1 MTAPSAQDSAAQL
14 KRLLAAIPEL
24 ANDKPHRL
32 AEIAARVG
40 TDEATLSRDLRTL
53 VTRCGDEP
61 GGFIEGVQLLFD
73 EETVQLRSSLLK
85 RPMGLSR
92 AELRALELGL
102 SVIRQE
108 STPADHHTVDG
119 ARERIRKAV
128 AAAPLDGDETIAR
141 AVSPGTT
148 EHDARWLKLLRS
160 AISTHSKAVIHYR
173 TPSASEVT
181 ERTIHPYGL
190 VHAHGKW
197 FAIAYCEIA
206 RELRVFR
213 VDRMTMVGVVAE
225 EAPVPDGF
233 SLDQVLEQGRVM
245 TKGVTETLRV
255 SYSPGIA
262 RWISERE
269 KGEQMADGSFVVEH
283 PLADD
288 DWAVR
293 HVLQYGP
300 DAEVL
305 APTRVRELVVSRL
318 RAMLAPE

>member
-1 MTAPSAQDSAAQL
+1 MTTASAQDSAAQL

-24 ANDKPHRL
+24 ADDKPHRL
-32 AEIAARVG
+32 AEIAVRVG

-108 STPADHHTVDG
+108 STPADHSTVDG
-119 ARERIRKAV
+119 ARNRIRQAV
-128 AAAPLDGDETIAR
+128 AAAPSDSDNTTAR
-141 AVSPGTT
+141 AVSPGTS
-148 EHDARWLKLLRS
+148 EHDARWLKLIRS
-160 AISTHSKAVIHYR
+160 AIAAHTKAVIQYK
-173 TPSASEVT
+173 TPSAAEVT
-181 ERTIHPYGL
+181 ERTIHPYGI
-190 VHAHGKW
+190 VHAHGRW

-206 RELRVFR
+206 KELRVFR
-213 VDRMTMVGVVAE
+213 VDRMTMVSIVPE
-225 EAPVPDGF
+225 EAVVPAGF
-233 SLDQVLEQGRVM
+233 SLDKVLEEGRVM

-269 KGEQMADGSFVVEH
+269 TGEQMADGSFVVEH

-305 APTRVRELVVSRL
+305 APARVRELVIARL

>member
-1 MTAPSAQDSAAQL
+1 MTPSSPNDSAAQL

-24 ANDKPHRL
+24 ADDQPHRL
-32 AEIAARVG
+32 SDIAKRVG
-40 TDEATLSRDLRTL
+40 TDDATLSRDLRTL

-92 AELRALELGL
+92 SELRALELGL

-108 STPADHHTVDG
+108 CTPADHRIVDG
-119 ARERIRKAV
+119 ARERIRMAV
-128 AAAPLDGDETIAR
+128 AAAPSDSDDTLAR
-141 AVSPGTT
+141 AVSASTSD
-148 EHDARWLKLLRS
+148 HDARWLKMLRS
-160 AISTHSKAVIHYR
+160 AISGHTKAVIRYK
-173 TPSASEVT
+173 TPSATETT
-181 ERTIHPYGL
+181 ERLIHPYGL
-190 VHAHGKW
+190 VHSHGKW

-206 RELRVFR
+206 QELRVFR

-225 EAPVPDGF
+225 EAVVPAGF

-245 TKGVTETLRV
+245 TKGVSETLRV

-269 KGEQMADGSFVVEH
+269 QGEQMADGSFVVEH

-305 APTRVRELVVSRL
+305 APTRVREMIVSRI
-318 RAMLAPE
+318 RAMLTHE